1 MLLSALLLTGM
12 LTTPLSAPVYQPPSS
27 PSSPSPL
34 SGRHD
39 TDAPVASG
47 PSSPAFEPVRQANPD
62 TPVTSVDPR
71 NRNHNGG
78 NGNGRNGNGGN
89 GNGGNGNGNGPQSS
103 HAAPEIDPASATA
116 ALSLL
121 TGGLLLIRGRRR

>member
-78 NGNGRNGNGGN
+78 NGNG
-89 GNGGNGNGNGPQSS
+89 GNGNGNGPQSS